1 MNKSLATFKKRPLNS
16 YCFFGGWQMATVV
29 LRGSA
34 LMTGHGLEKEWG
46 LKMENGRISQ
56 IAVDWQIH
64 LSCLCLQWK
73 LISRV
78 VNNSFMGG

>member
-1 MNKSLATFKKRPLNS
+1 M
-16 YCFFGGWQMATVV
+16 
-29 LRGSA
+29 
-34 LMTGHGLEKEWG
+34 
-46 LKMENGRISQ
+46 Q

-78 VNNSFMGG
+78 VNNSFMGGWLFVAVDW